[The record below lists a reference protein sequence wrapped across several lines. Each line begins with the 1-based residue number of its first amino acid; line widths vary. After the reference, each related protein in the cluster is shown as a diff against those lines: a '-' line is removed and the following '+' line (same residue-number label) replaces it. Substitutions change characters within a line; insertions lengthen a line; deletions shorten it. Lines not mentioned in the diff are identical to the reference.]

1 MENKKLLKDALIEYN
16 QLKEASDARA
26 KSRLAEE
33 YPARISELIK
43 EEFKKNKKSTKESDK
58 DNVDK
63 NKESEESDDKKNK
76 DSVMKTKE
84 TEKKV
89 KGKDIPAKDV
99 IKEEFDQTEGSASA
113 DNISLTM
120 EDIERELS
128 EFDNMSDTGEE
139 APDGGIEGS
148 EPEAEDA
155 GEEASGEEVG
165 DDENVGNELIELR
178 NKLDSIIAAMGLE
191 DNGEAEVTSDDAAGD
206 ETSFDDS
213 AASGEDDDLS
223 SVYEIEL
230 PSDDEIDSALQE
242 EEFSN
247 EPEVDESH
255 GLSYTARRNNTGRHT
270 PNNEYLS
277 AGERDQSP
285 AFMQESKKKVAG
297 LINENK
303 AVTKK
308 LNTAI
313 KLKEA
318 ADATINQYKAALG
331 KYRTQLK
338 EMAVFNTNLAH
349 VNNILI
355 NEELALTQPEKIKI
369 INEFKNINDITES
382 QNKYK
387 SVISE
392 MKKGKKPITESIEDK
407 VSASIQPSSKQKLDE
422 VTEKTTYVNNEHM
435 RRMQKVIDY
444 VERR

>member
-1 MENKKLLKDALIEYN
+1 MEKNKLKEALIEYN
-16 QLKEASDARA
+16 QLKEAATARA
-26 KSRLAEE
+26 KNLLAEE
-33 YPARISELIK
+33 YPAKISELIK
-43 EEFKKNKKSTKESDK
+43 EEFKKNKKSTEESDK
-58 DNVDK
+58 DDVDK

-99 IKEEFDQTEGSASA
+99 IKEEFDQTEGDANA
-113 DNISLTM
+113 GGMSLTM

-139 APDGGIEGS
+139 APDGGIEGN
-148 EPEAEDA
+148 EPE
-155 GEEASGEEVG
+155 GEEAGEKAAGEEVG
-165 DDENVGNELIELR
+165 DDESVGNELIELR

-191 DNGEAEVTSDDAAGD
+191 GTEPETDVTGDTEAGA

-213 AASGEDDDLS
+213 TEAGAEEGLD

-277 AGERDQSP
+277 AGEKDQSP

-308 LNTAI
+308 LNATIKLNEEATAI
-313 KLKEA
+313 IDK
-318 ADATINQYKAALG
+318 YKTALG

-355 NEELALTQPEKIKI
+355 NEELALTQQEKLKV

-392 MKKGKKPITESIEDK
+392 MKKGKKPITESLEAK

-422 VTEKTTYVNNEHM
+422 VSEKTTYINNEHM

-444 VERR
+444 VEKR